1 MLADVDVDVF
11 CLFVQWMYEDSL
23 NNKYCQP
30 AYQHRLMALW
40 VLGKRLQIPSLQ
52 NDAIDMLEERRK
64 LDQSIQKKT
73 FRYVYANTTAGDTI
87 RRYLVDVCY
96 PIIDNFDQ
104 EEIKEFFPIEMLE
117 DICKLD
123 KINSGKKKNKVGMDM
138 DVGTALIMEKYHVGK
153 DGSGR
158 GSAS

>member
-11 CLFVQWMYEDSL
+11 CLFVQWMYKDSL
-23 NNKYCQP
+23 NNKYGQP

-40 VLGKRLQIPSLQ
+40 VLGKRLRISSLQ

-64 LDQSIQKKT
+64 LDESIQKKT

-87 RRYLVDVCY
+87 RRYLVYVCY
-96 PIIDNFDQ
+96 PIIDDFDQ

-117 DICKLD
+117 DICEMD
-123 KINSGKKKNKVGMDM
+123 KIKTKKCKVGVDM
-138 DVGTALIMEKYHVGK
+138 DVVTALSMEKYHVGE
-153 DGSGR
+153 DG
-158 GSAS
+158 